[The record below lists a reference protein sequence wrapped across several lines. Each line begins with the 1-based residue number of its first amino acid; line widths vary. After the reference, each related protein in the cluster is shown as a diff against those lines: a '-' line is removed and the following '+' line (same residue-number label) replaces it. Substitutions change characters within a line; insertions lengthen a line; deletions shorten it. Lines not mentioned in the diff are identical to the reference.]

1 MEIPF
6 QQLTKAYFCTISGKE
21 QKGCKALCCKVSRT
35 TKVYKNLLKY
45 LLFSA
50 ALANRERWYKPPV
63 VREIE
68 EEVEEE
74 EEGEGE
80 EEEEEGGE
88 AEEEEE
94 ESLQPP
100 SKKANV
106 EVDDGGK
113 GALPGSHPGNVKKY

>member
-1 MEIPF
+1 M
-6 QQLTKAYFCTISGKE
+6 LS
-21 QKGCKALCCKVSRT
+21 
-35 TKVYKNLLKY
+35 
-45 LLFSA
+45 SA

-74 EEGEGE
+74 EEEEGGEGE
-80 EEEEEGGE
+80 EEEE
-88 AEEEEE
+88 
-94 ESLQPP
+94 STQPP

-106 EVDDGGK
+106 EVDDDGK